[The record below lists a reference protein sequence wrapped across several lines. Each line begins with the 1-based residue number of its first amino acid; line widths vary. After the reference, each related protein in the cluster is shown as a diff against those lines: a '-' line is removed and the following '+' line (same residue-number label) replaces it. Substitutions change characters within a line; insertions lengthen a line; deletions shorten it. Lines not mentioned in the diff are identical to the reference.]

1 MRRVN
6 VRCHWLDNPM
16 NVTLIGLRA
25 DESDFHRVNLRGQRH
40 IYPVDLRGATPGS
53 AGSAETPGS
62 SGMPTARLFCGEELV
77 GCGQALVGRPQQ
89 GRQVFAPDQHGG
101 RLEDPQEQVGCGRGG
116 RGHRPQPR
124 RAEPG

>member
-25 DESDFHRVNLRGQRH
+25 DESHFHRVNLRGQRH

-53 AGSAETPGS
+53 AGGAATPGSAGRVDTAGVAVRAETQGSAGSAETPGS
-62 SGMPTARLFCGEELV
+62 AGSAETPGSA
-77 GCGQALVGRPQQ
+77 
-89 GRQVFAPDQHGG
+89 GG
-101 RLEDPQEQVGCGRGG
+101 
-116 RGHRPQPR
+116 
-124 RAEPG
+124 